1 MSTITDWVF
10 PAGLGMLGVL
20 LVFLK
25 WNAQTA
31 PAKVTKLQRHH

>member
-10 PAGLGMLGVL
+10 PVGLGMLGVL
-20 LVFLK
+20 LVSLK

-31 PAKVTKLQRHH
+31 PVKVTKLQHHH

>member
-10 PAGLGMLGVL
+10 PVGLGMLGVL

-31 PAKVTKLQRHH
+31 PAKVIKLQRQH

>member
-10 PAGLGMLGVL
+10 PVGLGMLGVL
-20 LVFLK
+20 LVSLK

-31 PAKVTKLQRHH
+31 PAKVTKL